1 VFFCYRSLN
10 HRSLYRNDEMH
21 PGNRRVAFDGCEGM
35 ADGARSRYAEPR
47 AIRRPPEPD
56 VQLTFD
62 LDSPEV
68 RALSEADP
76 RLDEL
81 ARAAG
86 PVGVDNDHDMFVSL
100 ARAITGQQLSTKAAA
115 TIWGRLV
122 DGGLTSPEAVLSA
135 GPDELRLRG
144 LSRAKAAYLAD
155 LAAHVL
161 DGRLAEAAI
170 GSLDDDA
177 VVAEVTR
184 VKGIGR
190 WTAEMF
196 LIFSLGRLDV
206 LALDDAGL
214 LRAAGWLL
222 DLGGRSATAMEL
234 AEAGE
239 AWRPYRSVAS
249 LYLWAAL
256 DRGLVPR

>member
-1 VFFCYRSLN
+1 
-10 HRSLYRNDEMH
+10 
-21 PGNRRVAFDGCEGM
+21 
-35 ADGARSRYAEPR
+35 
-47 AIRRPPEPD
+47 
-56 VQLTFD
+56 VQLTFA

-68 RALSEADP
+68 RALAAADP
-76 RLDEL
+76 RLGEL
-81 ARAAG
+81 TRAAG
-86 PVGVDNDHDMFVSL
+86 PVDVDNDHDMFASL
-100 ARAITGQQLSTKAAA
+100 ARSITGQQLSTKAAS

-122 DGGLTSPEAVLSA
+122 DGGLVSPEAVLSA
-135 GPDELRLRG
+135 GPDDLRARG

-155 LAAHVL
+155 LATHVL
-161 DGRLAEAAI
+161 DGSLTESALDA
-170 GSLDDDA
+170 LDDDA
-177 VVAEVTR
+177 VVAELTR

-196 LIFSLGRLDV
+196 LIFSLGRPDV

-222 DLGGRSATAMEL
+222 DVGGRSATAAEL

>member
-1 VFFCYRSLN
+1 
-10 HRSLYRNDEMH
+10 M
-21 PGNRRVAFDGCEGM
+21 
-35 ADGARSRYAEPR
+35 
-47 AIRRPPEPD
+47 
-56 VQLTFD
+56 QLVYD
-62 LDSPEV
+62 LDSHEV
-68 RALSEADP
+68 RALAAADP
-76 RLDEL
+76 RIGEL

-86 PVGVDNDHDMFVSL
+86 AVDIGDGRDMFTSL
-100 ARAITGQQLSTKAAA
+100 ARAITGQQLSTKAAS

-122 DGGLTSPEAVLSA
+122 EGGLVSPQAVLSA
-135 GPDELRLRG
+135 GPDELRARG

-155 LAAHVL
+155 LATHVL
-161 DGRLAEAAI
+161 DGRLSDEALRT
-170 GSLDDDA
+170 LDDDA

-184 VKGIGR
+184 VKGVGR

-196 LIFSLGRLDV
+196 LIFSLGRPDV

-222 DLGGRSATAMEL
+222 ELGRSATAAEL

>member
-1 VFFCYRSLN
+1 V
-10 HRSLYRNDEMH
+10 H
-21 PGNRRVAFDGCEGM
+21 
-35 ADGARSRYAEPR
+35 
-47 AIRRPPEPD
+47 
-56 VQLTFD
+56 LTFD

-68 RALSEADP
+68 RALSSADP
-76 RLDEL
+76 RLGEL

-86 PVGVDNDHDMFVSL
+86 PVDIDNEHGMFVSL
-100 ARAITGQQLSTKAAA
+100 ARAITGQQLSTRAAS

-122 DGGLTSPEAVLSA
+122 DSGSVSPEAVLSA
-135 GPDELRLRG
+135 GPDDLRSRG

-155 LAAHVL
+155 LATNVL
-161 DGRLAEAAI
+161 EGRLAESA
-170 GSLDDDA
+170 LQRMDDDE
-177 VVAEVTR
+177 VVGEVTK

-196 LIFSLGRLDV
+196 LIFSLGRPDV

-222 DLGGRSATAMEL
+222 ELGGRAATAAEL

>member
-1 VFFCYRSLN
+1 
-10 HRSLYRNDEMH
+10 M
-21 PGNRRVAFDGCEGM
+21 VARLGPTAGRGWRTARPAATLGVVPPPIM
-35 ADGARSRYAEPR
+35 GAFVRL
-47 AIRRPPEPD
+47 D
-56 VQLTFD
+56 FD

-68 RALSEADP
+68 RALSSADP
-76 RLDEL
+76 RLGEL

-86 PVGVDNDHDMFVSL
+86 PVGIDHHHDMFVSL

-122 DGGLTSPEAVLSA
+122 ESGLVSPETMLSA

-161 DGRLAEAAI
+161 DGRLAEDV
-170 GSLDDDA
+170 LRTMDDDA
-177 VVAEVTR
+177 VVADVTR

-196 LIFSLGRLDV
+196 LIFSLGRPDV
-206 LALDDAGL
+206 LALDDSGL

-222 DLGGRSATAMEL
+222 DLGGRSATAAEL

-239 AWRPYRSVAS
+239 AWRPYRSVAC